1 MKAKTFVWA
10 VLAAVLGVLGALALV
25 LALTDP
31 FFVVR
36 GLDEEDT
43 ALFSNQR
50 YEMAGLIRN
59 QDYSA
64 VVMGTSLVANYRA
77 SWFTE
82 GLGKETLKITFPD
95 GWLSEFDTAL
105 HLAYQTHP
113 ELDTVFFG
121 LDLNILIRPDSQ
133 RDVELPMYLY
143 NTNPFDD
150 VQYFLNKE
158 TYIQVA
164 KLLVNRLN
172 GGTTTLDNAYVWDGS
187 HEFSREHSLEV
198 YYRLPDVS
206 PPEPEDTYLAA
217 AKENLAVVTGW
228 AGRTPTWRRWSWRTV
243 SPFRTGRRAGRRRRS
258 WGGPSPPSCGNRR
271 RERALPFC
279 AGTGTRTPWRP
290 PPPFWAGR
298 CPRPRASCSGCG
310 RN

>member
-217 AKENLAVVTGW
+217 AKENLAVGRGNTNCSILSECTSIMPGRMYLPWALMVFSGTLSHAPMAAMRSLSCQSVFPVITPFGVTIFPFSI
-228 AGRTPTWRRWSWRTV
+228 AIIVSV
-243 SPFRTGRRAGRRRRS
+243 SPYSRECT
-258 WGGPSPPSCGNRR
+258 SC
-271 RERALPFC
+271 
-279 AGTGTRTPWRP
+279 WV
-290 PPPFWAGR
+290 
-298 CPRPRASCSGCG
+298 
-310 RN
+310 

>member
-198 YYRLPDVS
+198 YYRLPD
-206 PPEPEDTYLAA
+206 
-217 AKENLAVVTGW
+217 G
-228 AGRTPTWRRWSWRTV
+228 AG
-243 SPFRTGRRAGRRRRS
+243 GH
-258 WGGPSPPSCGNRR
+258 
-271 RERALPFC
+271 LP
-279 AGTGTRTPWRP
+279 
-290 PPPFWAGR
+290 
-298 CPRPRASCSGCG
+298 GCG
-310 RN
+310 KGKSGGGHRLGQGSPGHPVPRLVRPLLHPLLGQRQPAGPDGRLPGGAGAGLAGADPI

>member
-206 PPEPEDTYLAA
+206 PPEPEDTYLAERQTSGKA
-217 AKENLAVVTGW
+217 H
-228 AGRTPTWRRWSWRTV
+228 RRVYS
-243 SPFRTGRRAGRRRRS
+243 FQ
-258 WGGPSPPSCGNRR
+258 
-271 RERALPFC
+271 L
-279 AGTGTRTPWRP
+279 
-290 PPPFWAGR
+290 
-298 CPRPRASCSGCG
+298 
-310 RN
+310 

>member
-1 MKAKTFVWA
+1 M
-10 VLAAVLGVLGALALV
+10 
-25 LALTDP
+25 
-31 FFVVR
+31 
-36 GLDEEDT
+36 
-43 ALFSNQR
+43 
-50 YEMAGLIRN
+50 
-59 QDYSA
+59 
-64 VVMGTSLVANYRA
+64 
-77 SWFTE
+77 
-82 GLGKETLKITFPD
+82 
-95 GWLSEFDTAL
+95 SEFDTAL

-206 PPEPEDTYLAA
+206 PPEPKDTYLAA

-228 AGRTPTWRRWSWRTV
+228 AKAHPDTQFHVWFAPYSILYWDNVNRLGRTDAYLAALELAWQELTQYDNITVHSFLARDCLLYTSQDFWGRWHITLSRF
-243 SPFRTGRRAGRRRRS
+243 FR
-258 WGGPSPPSCGNRR
+258 SCVYIPLGGNRR
-271 RERALPFC
+271 GMAVTCRNIMVIFLLSGLWHG
-279 AGTGTRTPWRP
+279 AGDVYKRQVT
-290 PPPFWAGR
+290 ASA
-298 CPRPRASCSGCG
+298 RPRDGIDFFPLSVDFEEKLYAVG
-310 RN
+310 RIRCV